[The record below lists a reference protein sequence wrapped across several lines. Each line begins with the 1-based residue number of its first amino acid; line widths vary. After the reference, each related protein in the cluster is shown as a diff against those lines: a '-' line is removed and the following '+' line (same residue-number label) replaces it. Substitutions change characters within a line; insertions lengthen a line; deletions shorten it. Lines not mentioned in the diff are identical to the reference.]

1 MQRRGREARFCRAGR
16 NRAFGLNRLLCCSR
30 DNSGIQEADHFVRS
44 GKLAM
49 VKTRGLVIGP
59 GSFLGSRKN
68 PEFYLLPV
76 HLYSCSP
83 FASLLLHAF
92 ERALTMASGL
102 VAGILWGRGEAQICD
117 PIIRWIVIPVIDFL
131 RWVLAVN
138 IEPGEPMGVMR
149 ESLDSDDG
157 VSTGVR
163 TARFGSGG
171 HASLRY
177 APIKTPRFRG
187 VMKQFPQP
195 LRREA
200 ELPFAEHGGPPKEKR
215 PAADKAPGAV
225 AEQ

>member
-1 MQRRGREARFCRAGR
+1 
-16 NRAFGLNRLLCCSR
+16 
-30 DNSGIQEADHFVRS
+30 
-44 GKLAM
+44 M

-59 GSFLGSRKN
+59 GSFLASRKN

-92 ERALTMASGL
+92 ERALTMAPGP
-102 VAGILWGRGEAQICD
+102 VAGILRRRGEAQIRD
-117 PIIRWIVIPVIDFL
+117 AIIRTIPVPAIDL
-131 RWVLAVN
+131 CRGVVAVN

-215 PAADKAPGAV
+215 PAADRAPGASADLQV
-225 AEQ
+225 RKLVQCFHENDHKKRCISKALPHTCETTSEN